1 MNIGVIGATGKAGQL
16 IVREAIDQGLTVTAL
31 VRSPEKM
38 KVNVPVVNKDALE
51 LTTNDLNSYDL
62 VVNAVG
68 LPPEKANKISKIG
81 EHLIRQIL
89 PLKNQT
95 RFITMGH
102 AGTLYQSE
110 ERKDRVYESDTFP
123 DEFKATVIN
132 HLKNLKALKATE
144 GLNWTFVC
152 PAAYFDPNGQESGD
166 FTIGKE
172 VRIKNKQGKSYVSY
186 PDYAQALV
194 REILQEKYMNQQINV
209 VGEKIK

>member
-51 LTTNDLNSYDL
+51 LTTNDLNSYDV
-62 VVNAVG
+62 VVNAIG
-68 LPPEKANKISKIG
+68 LPPEMASKISKIG
-81 EHLIRQIL
+81 EHLIQEIQ
-89 PLKNQT
+89 PLKQT

-123 DEFKATVIN
+123 DDFKETVIN
-132 HLKNLKALKATE
+132 HLQNLRALKATE
-144 GLNWTFVC
+144 GLNWTFAC
-152 PAAYFDPNGQESGD
+152 PAAYFDPKGKLSGD
-166 FTIGKE
+166 ITIGKE
-172 VRIKNKQGKSYVSY
+172 VKIKNKQGKSYVSY